1 MDNRYIKNTFD
12 WLALSLVPGL
22 GSVGIKNL
30 VAKFGSPEE
39 IFQAKLHD
47 LMCVENIRKELALRI
62 INREFSLDPSHVV
75 RKLGRLG
82 ARIISY
88 ADPLYPAP
96 LREIHDP
103 PMVLYLR
110 GQDIPS
116 KITFVAIVGSRNPTP
131 YGLKAAEKIAQ
142 GLARRG
148 LGVVSGMATGIDSAA
163 QWGCIEGKGFTVAV
177 LGTGIDVI
185 YPGSNKKLFQKIT
198 DNGAAITEFP
208 LGAPPEP
215 KHFPIRNRII
225 SGLSKGVVVVE
236 ATKKSGSLITAGLA
250 LEQGREVFAVPG
262 SIDSFK
268 SVGCHHLIKQG
279 ARLIENADD
288 ILDEFGLNY
297 AFAPI
302 TDTFQQC
309 RLPLMEDSEKLLY
322 EIIGDYPLHID
333 EIARQGNLEAGVV
346 SSILM
351 KMELKGLVRQL
362 PGKLFVR

>member
-1 MDNRYIKNTFD
+1 MNHPYDKNTFD

-30 VAKFGSPEE
+30 VERFGSSEAVFRAE
-39 IFQAKLHD
+39 VQD
-47 LMCVENIRKELALRI
+47 LMSVENVRKDLALRI
-62 INREFSLDPSHVV
+62 VKREFSLDPSRVLK
-75 RKLGRLG
+75 RLEKLG
-82 ARIISY
+82 ARIVTY
-88 ADPLYPAP
+88 EDPLYPAL

-116 KITFVAIVGSRNPTP
+116 KSTFVAIVGSRNPTP

-185 YPGSNKKLFQKIT
+185 YPSPNKKLFEKIICH
-198 DNGAAITEFP
+198 GAAITEFP

-268 SVGCHHLIKQG
+268 SVGCHYLIKQG

-297 AFAPI
+297 PFAPI
-302 TDTFQQC
+302 TDTFQQY
-309 RLPLMEDSEKLLY
+309 RLPLMESSEKLVY

-333 EIARQGNLEAGVV
+333 EIARQGNLEPGAV